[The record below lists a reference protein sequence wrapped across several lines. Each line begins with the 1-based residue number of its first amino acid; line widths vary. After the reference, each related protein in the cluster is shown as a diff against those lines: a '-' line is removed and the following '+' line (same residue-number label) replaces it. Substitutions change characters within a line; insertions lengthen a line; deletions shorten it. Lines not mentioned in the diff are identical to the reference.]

1 MIEPLSR
8 SRATAIRALHRRK
21 GREQLGCFLV
31 EGERAIREVYEAGAA
46 IRFGFA
52 ERDSAEYLA
61 SILRGRSI
69 GVVPPDERGL
79 FATESPQGIGAVVE
93 IPEWPPLAQLIEA
106 GRPLL
111 ALDGVA
117 DPGNVGTIIRTADWF
132 GISTV
137 ILLPGT
143 ADAFSP
149 KASRASM
156 GSNIHL
162 PCIRAEHTE
171 ILTLELPL
179 YSLDM
184 HGTNTLGTHTLPARA
199 IYVIGSEAHGVSD
212 ELRSASQLVR
222 ISGRGRVESLNA
234 AVAAAVLCYEIGG

>member
-132 GISTV
+132 G
-137 ILLPGT
+137 
-143 ADAFSP
+143 
-149 KASRASM
+149 
-156 GSNIHL
+156 
-162 PCIRAEHTE
+162 
-171 ILTLELPL
+171 
-179 YSLDM
+179 
-184 HGTNTLGTHTLPARA
+184 
-199 IYVIGSEAHGVSD
+199 
-212 ELRSASQLVR
+212 
-222 ISGRGRVESLNA
+222 
-234 AVAAAVLCYEIGG
+234 